1 MLITEA
7 AAFLRLQHNPPV
19 SAYNFVTMTLSCFE
33 DCKMLQSYRNITMV
47 SVLLVGWVLL
57 LDASKVRFEITQYQV
72 SNFLQSNDIC
82 IWSFLYP
89 HCEWF
94 CCSQSQQASFNLMW
108 CVIGSPLQ
116 QIDGVAKSS
125 AKWSNLMLSVSLQGY
140 QYLSRIIKSLC
151 FHIPN
156 RRTLLLSFDFDGYHA
171 QFMLNS
177 LLYLYL
183 WGWG

>member
-33 DCKMLQSYRNITMV
+33 DCKMLQSYRNITIV
-47 SVLLVGWVLL
+47 WVLLVSWVSV
-57 LDASKVRFEITQYQV
+57 LDASKVRFEITLYQV

-94 CCSQSQQASFNLMW
+94 CCSQSQHASFNLMW
-108 CVIGSPLQ
+108 RVIGSPLQ
-116 QIDGVAKSS
+116 QIDGVTKSS
-125 AKWSNLMLSVSLQGY
+125 AKWSNLLVSVSFQGY
-140 QYLSRIIKSLC
+140 RYLSIIINSLF

-156 RRTLLLSFDFDGYHA
+156 RGTLLLSFDLTKFECHVCKTS
-171 QFMLNS
+171 FV
-177 LLYLYL
+177 
-183 WGWG
+183 